1 MCGEDVLLCFV
12 IVCVFGIPE
21 SDDKDEDGEFL
32 VLGLLSCRGVPGEG
46 GHPTVE
52 WDFRECIC
60 VSETPVP
67 RIWGAFVV
75 CLLTSSWYTCPVLP
89 QVRFW

>member
-21 SDDKDEDGEFL
+21 SDDKDENGEFL

-52 WDFRECIC
+52 WDFR
-60 VSETPVP
+60 
-67 RIWGAFVV
+67 
-75 CLLTSSWYTCPVLP
+75 
-89 QVRFW
+89 